1 MSADTAAERTP
12 DPERDQAP
20 GGRAPSSGGAGA
32 PKRSSILRASAIMA
46 SGTMVSRILGF
57 VRSIM
62 LLAAIG
68 AAGGGVSAAFQTA
81 NTLPNTVFNLLASG
95 VFDAVLVPQIVGALK
110 RRHDGET
117 YVNRLLTLA
126 GTLLF
131 VVTLVSMIAAPLL
144 VVITAAG
151 YDSEIRTLAILFALL
166 CLPQLF
172 FYGVY
177 NLLGELLNARGVFGP
192 YMWAPVVNNIVGIAG
207 LGAFLVIW
215 GASPD
220 RIEVADF
227 TSAQFWLLGGSATL
241 GVIAQALILIL
252 PMKRA
257 GIRFRPDFHFRGT
270 HFGSTS
276 KVAGWTFATLGVSQV
291 GVLSTNNL
299 AALADAYAKTHGS
312 FEIAG
317 ISAYATAFMIFML
330 PQSLITVS
338 LTTAI
343 FTRMAEAVADGDD
356 RGVAANYTMG
366 VRTITSLTLLAAA
379 ILIAGAMPMTQMV
392 LPSYSNQEIV
402 ASYAWILAAL
412 MPGVASTG
420 MVLMS
425 QRVFFAYEDVKPV
438 FLMGIGPTII
448 QVIVGWGM
456 YALTGAQWWVV
467 GAALGETACRLVQG
481 VIAVVWVSRRN
492 AFVDRGALL
501 ASYSS
506 FFASAFIAGAA
517 AFGALRLV
525 GVQTIASSTAV
536 RFGAATGRMILVA
549 LVASIV
555 YMIALRV
562 IAPTESA
569 GTIAPLLARF
579 TVPARVRAL
588 LAAPLRANQRE
599 EDDND

>member
-1 MSADTAAERTP
+1 MTSETA
-12 DPERDQAP
+12 PERS
-20 GGRAPSSGGAGA
+20 PSA
-32 PKRSSILRASAIMA
+32 KRSSILRASAIMA

-110 RRHDGET
+110 RKHDGET

-131 VVTLVSMIAAPLL
+131 IVTILSMVAAPLL

-151 YDSEIRTLAILFALL
+151 YDSEIRTLAIVFALL

-172 FYGVY
+172 FYGLY
-177 NLLGELLNARGVFGP
+177 NLLGELLNARRVFGP
-192 YMWAPVVNNIVGIAG
+192 YMWAPVVNNLVGIAG
-207 LGAFLVIW
+207 LGAFLAIW
-215 GASPD
+215 GSSED

-241 GVIAQALILIL
+241 GVIAQALILL
-252 PMKRA
+252 VPMKRA
-257 GIRFRPDFHFRGT
+257 GIRFTPDFHFRGT
-270 HFGSTS
+270 RFGSTS

-299 AALADAYAKTHGS
+299 AALADAYAKTHDGV
-312 FEIAG
+312 FAG

-356 RGVAANYTMG
+356 RGVAAQYTMG

-379 ILIAGAMPMTQMV
+379 ILIAGSVPMTQMV
-392 LPSYSNQEIV
+392 LPSYSNQEII
-402 ASYAWILAAL
+402 AGYAWILAAL

-456 YALTGAQWWVV
+456 YFMTGATWWVV

-481 VIAVVWVSRRN
+481 VIAVAWVSKRN
-492 AFVDRGALL
+492 AFVDKASLL
-501 ASYSS
+501 RSYSS
-506 FFASAFIAGAA
+506 FFASALIAGLLS
-517 AFGALRLV
+517 FGALWAV
-525 GVQTIASSTAV
+525 GVHTIAESTSA
-536 RFGAATGRMILVA
+536 RIGIATGKMLLVT
-549 LVASIV
+549 LIASFG
-555 YMIALRV
+555 YLIALRF
-562 IAPTESA
+562 IAPGESA
-569 GTIAPLLARF
+569 RTIAPLLARF
-579 TVPARVRAL
+579 KVPNGVRIL
-588 LAAPLRANQRE
+588 LAAPLQTSPRKV
-599 EDDND
+599 EDNG